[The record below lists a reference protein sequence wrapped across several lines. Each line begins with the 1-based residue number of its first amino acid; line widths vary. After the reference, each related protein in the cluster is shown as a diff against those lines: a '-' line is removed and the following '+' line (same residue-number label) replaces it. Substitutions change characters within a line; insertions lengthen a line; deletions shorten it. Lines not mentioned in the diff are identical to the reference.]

1 MNYQD
6 YDYGTETDSAAWT
19 TTPQS
24 SRMMAPQSDA
34 QLYPLTANPV
44 VVNQPTHPS
53 ASEMIVLGS
62 MLRSLQQNQNQ
73 QNLWLRDFDARI
85 NRIEI
90 NTRPPAA
97 AATPAFERV
106 TWWAIWGL
114 LMLILGGALTIV
126 IVLILLNVQ
135 FK

>member
-1 MNYQD
+1 M
-6 YDYGTETDSAAWT
+6 T
-19 TTPQS
+19 
-24 SRMMAPQSDA
+24 PQSDA

-44 VVNQPTHPS
+44 VVHQPAQPS
-53 ASEMIVLGS
+53 MSEMVVLGS

-73 QNLWLRDFDARI
+73 QTLWLRDFDARI

-90 NTRPPAA
+90 STRPPAA
-97 AATPAFERV
+97 AVTTPAFERA

-114 LMLILGGALTIV
+114 LMLVLGGALTIV
-126 IVLILLNVQ
+126 IMLILLNLQ